1 MVGLF
6 LIKLAWLVWIRSCSK
21 FPMWN
26 FLYDGIQ
33 EPQLETCLLI
43 IRGKKTKQKKE
54 KTKQKNTKLRTN
66 AFVWDPV
73 QNVLSIIDL
82 VFKPNLK
89 TTAS

>member
-1 MVGLF
+1 MMEFKNLN
-6 LIKLAWLVWIRSCSK
+6 LRLV
-21 FPMWN
+21 
-26 FLYDGIQ
+26 
-33 EPQLETCLLI
+33 CLSLG
-43 IRGKKTKQKKE
+43 GKKTKQKKE

-73 QNVLSIIDL
+73 LNVLSIIDL